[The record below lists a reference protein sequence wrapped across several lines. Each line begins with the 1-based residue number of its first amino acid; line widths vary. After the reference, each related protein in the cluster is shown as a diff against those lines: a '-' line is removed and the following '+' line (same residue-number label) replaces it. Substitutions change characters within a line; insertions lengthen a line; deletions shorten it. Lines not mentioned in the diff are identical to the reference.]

1 MRDFETYFQIFL
13 VRHKNDKNFPLLSGH
28 SITTEESIQT
38 LKDYFEDFWNESQ
51 KNFDSSEYENKIQ
64 ELREEI
70 FYLEEK
76 F

>member
-1 MRDFETYFQIFL
+1 MRDFNTYFQIFL
-13 VRHKNDKNFPLLSGH
+13 VRHKDDKDFSL
-28 SITTEESIQT
+28 ESIKS

-51 KNFDSSEYENKIQ
+51 KNFDSSEYDNKIQ

-70 FYLEEK
+70 SYLEEG